1 MKKIYVFGGLFVLM
15 CTLVACGGKTQSN
28 PEADSLRTELRAQ
41 MEAMDEIS
49 LFLDAVNVSMDSVIN
64 MEGGLLRTSSES
76 PLSQKDQIKKNI
88 ESYKL
93 ILQQQRERLDVLEKK
108 LKDSNAYA
116 GKMQKTIAALK
127 KQLEEKDQAIA
138 TLSSELEQ
146 RNYDIAALK
155 ENVEQLNIEVADL
168 VEDSRAKSDSID
180 KQDAQLNEAYVFIGS
195 KKELKEAGL
204 AQGGTLFKKLKFDA
218 SNVDKRLFQK
228 IDIRNTTKFNIPDD
242 DAEVLTQMPADSYK
256 IRKTGDDSSE
266 LVITDPAQFW
276 SVTHVLVVKY

>member
-1 MKKIYVFGGLFVLM
+1 MKKIYVFGGLFALM

-49 LFLDAVNVSMDSVIN
+49 LFLDAVNVSMDSVVN
-64 MEGGLLRTSSES
+64 MEGGILRTSGES

-276 SVTHVLVVKY
+276 SVTRVLVVKY

>member
-138 TLSSELEQ
+138 SLSSELEQ

>member
-1 MKKIYVFGGLFVLM
+1 MKKIYVFGGLFALM

-64 MEGGLLRTSSES
+64 MEGGILRTSSES

-276 SVTHVLVVKY
+276 SVTRVLVVKY

>member
-1 MKKIYVFGGLFVLM
+1 MKKIYVFGGLFALM

-64 MEGGLLRTSSES
+64 MEGGLLRTSGES

-116 GKMQKTIAALK
+116 GKMQKTITALK

-276 SVTHVLVVKY
+276 SVTRVLVVKY

>member
-1 MKKIYVFGGLFVLM
+1 MKKIYVFGGLFALM
-15 CTLVACGGKTQSN
+15 CTLVACGGKAQSN

-64 MEGGLLRTSSES
+64 MEGGILRTSSES

-276 SVTHVLVVKY
+276 SVTRVLVVKY

>member
-1 MKKIYVFGGLFVLM
+1 MKKIYVFGGLFALM

-64 MEGGLLRTSSES
+64 MEGGILRTSGES

-256 IRKTGDDSSE
+256 IKKTGDDSSE
-266 LVITDPAQFW
+266 LTITDPAQFW
-276 SVTHVLVVKY
+276 SVTRVLVIKY

>member
-1 MKKIYVFGGLFVLM
+1 MKKIYVFGGLFALM

-76 PLSQKDQIKKNI
+76 PLSQKDQIEKNI

-276 SVTHVLVVKY
+276 SVTRVLVVKY

>member
-1 MKKIYVFGGLFVLM
+1 MKKIYVFGGLFALM

-276 SVTHVLVVKY
+276 SVTRVLVVKY

>member
-1 MKKIYVFGGLFVLM
+1 MKKIYVFGGLFALM

-64 MEGGLLRTSSES
+64 MEGGILRTSGES

-116 GKMQKTIAALK
+116 GKMQKTITALK

-276 SVTHVLVVKY
+276 SVTRVLVVKY

>member
-1 MKKIYVFGGLFVLM
+1 MKKIYVFGGLFALM

-64 MEGGLLRTSSES
+64 MEGGLLRTSGES

-276 SVTHVLVVKY
+276 SVTRVLVVKY